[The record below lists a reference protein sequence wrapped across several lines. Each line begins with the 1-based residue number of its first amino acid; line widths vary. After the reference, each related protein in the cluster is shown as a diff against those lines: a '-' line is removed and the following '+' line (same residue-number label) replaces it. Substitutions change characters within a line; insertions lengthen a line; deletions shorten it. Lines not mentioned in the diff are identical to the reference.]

1 MKISELVYKV
11 MNGAHKGVWVFMAVA
26 IVIFTSG
33 PGFIFAFDLLAMID
47 LFGVETFVLLYISGF
62 LVFIQKPIL
71 FIKTICRENVFVPSW
86 KLIKEDLRCLYF
98 LIPNGTRVY
107 GMCAI
112 AVSAFIVLLPD
123 FPIWQFILSG
133 S

>member
-11 MNGAHKGVWVFMAVA
+11 MNRAPKGVWVFMAV
-26 IVIFTSG
+26 VIFIFLSG
-33 PGFIFAFDLLAMID
+33 PGFVFAFDLLAMID

-71 FIKTICRENVFVPSW
+71 FVKTIHRENVFVPSW
-86 KLIKEDLRCLYF
+86 KLIKEDSRCLYF
-98 LIPNGTRVY
+98 LIPNGSLVY
-107 GMCAI
+107 GMCAMV
-112 AVSAFIVLLPD
+112 VSAFIFVLSD
-123 FPIWQFILSG
+123 FPIWGFIFSG

>member
-1 MKISELVYKV
+1 MKISELIYKV
-11 MNGAHKGVWVFMAVA
+11 MNGAPKGVWVFMAVA
-26 IVIFTSG
+26 IIISLSG

-62 LVFIQKPIL
+62 LVFIRKPIL

-86 KLIKEDLRCLYF
+86 KLIKEDSRCLYF
-98 LIPNGTRVY
+98 LIPNGTLVY

-112 AVSAFIVLLPD
+112 ALSAFIGLLPE
-123 FPIWQFILSG
+123 FPIWGFILSG